1 MADGDYERGRGRE
14 IAFLAARLR
23 ALGKAR
29 AASLRVFVFNGWA
42 ASPHAWDL
50 CTFVSRIPGCR
61 LFSYVDQLDGLPE
74 RAFGE
79 AQKTRHL
86 LVGWSM
92 GGSTA
97 LRLACRYPDRIAGL
111 VLLAATPRMM
121 EEPETDWKGLNA
133 RRLAALRK
141 GLELTHGEGFF
152 GVPEGKPNPY
162 LVDLPENLERG
173 LQYLLDTD
181 LRAALER
188 TFPPIPTSQPPFP
201 VFLFQSER
209 DGIVRPE
216 NAAYLKTVFPQA
228 HVTGVPG
235 AEHALPILIP
245 KEIDDAVD
253 ACLAV
258 AAPGAHP

>member
-29 AASLRVFVFNGWA
+29 AASPRVFVFNGWA

-50 CTFVSRIPGCR
+50 CAFVSRIQGCR
-61 LFSYVDQLDGLPE
+61 LFSYVDQLDGLAA
-74 RAFGE
+74 RAFD
-79 AQKTRHL
+79 AAPDARHL

-92 GGSTA
+92 GGSMA
-97 LRLACRYPDRIAGL
+97 LRLACRRPDRIAGL

-121 EEPETDWKGLNA
+121 EDPATGWKGLGA
-133 RRLAALRK
+133 HRLAALRK

-162 LVDLPENLERG
+162 LVDVPENLERG
-173 LQYLLDTD
+173 LRYLLDTD
-181 LRAALER
+181 LRADLER
-188 TFPPIPTSQPPFP
+188 TFPRPPASRPPFP
-201 VFLFQSER
+201 VFIFQSAR

-228 HVTGVPG
+228 CVATVPG
-235 AEHALPILIP
+235 TEHALPILIP

-258 AAPGAHP
+258 AAQGAHP

>member
-29 AASLRVFVFNGWA
+29 AASPRVFVLNGWA

-74 RAFGE
+74 HAFGE
-79 AQKTRHL
+79 ARKTSHL

-121 EEPETDWKGLNA
+121 EEPEKIG
-133 RRLAALRK
+133 R
-141 GLELTHGEGFF
+141 
-152 GVPEGKPNPY
+152 
-162 LVDLPENLERG
+162 
-173 LQYLLDTD
+173 
-181 LRAALER
+181 
-188 TFPPIPTSQPPFP
+188 
-201 VFLFQSER
+201 
-209 DGIVRPE
+209 
-216 NAAYLKTVFPQA
+216 A
-228 HVTGVPG
+228 HV
-235 AEHALPILIP
+235 
-245 KEIDDAVD
+245 
-253 ACLAV
+253 
-258 AAPGAHP
+258 